1 MIYLAYGSNLHIEH
15 MQQRCPT
22 AEVLGTSTLL
32 GYRLV
37 FNGVATIEPDPD
49 RSVPVLLWDIKP
61 ADEIPLDRYE
71 GYPQL
76 YRRETVQ
83 VELNGKTG
91 RCDGLHHEQQRHRT
105 AQPLLLRC
113 DPQGLRN
120 DRAGHRSSGTG
131 TAGIHHR
138 PLNAHRRTTFARV
151 GLCRV
156 LSDSYPVSVSA
167 PHGAFYGDP

>member
-22 AEVLGTSTLL
+22 AEVLGTSTLH

-61 ADEIPLDRYE
+61 ADEPPLDRYE
-71 GYPQL
+71 GFPHL

-83 VELNGKTG
+83 VELNGKTV
-91 RCDGLHHEQQRHRT
+91 DGIAPPSPYYYDVIRQGYEMNGLNT
-105 AQPLLLRC
+105 AVLKQARLE
-113 DPQGLRN
+113 
-120 DRAGHRSSGTG
+120 AI
-131 TAGIHHR
+131 TAR
-138 PLNAHRRTTFARV
+138 
-151 GLCRV
+151 
-156 LSDSYPVSVSA
+156 
-167 PHGAFYGDP
+167 